1 MTRALESYGTCVSCG
16 VDRLTP
22 GLAPDGGKLCTD
34 CAGGLGDF
42 TCEQCGQEARRYRR
56 GVCGRCV
63 LAERLH
69 ELLDDGTGS
78 IRPELFPLFDMLR
91 QMKRPWGGL
100 TWTSHP
106 HVQRNLR
113 ALACG
118 QVPITHEGLSQLTP
132 WRSVAYLR
140 DLLMQ
145 SRVLPPADRQLL
157 FFQRSLAEKLPAVG
171 DAEHRRL
178 LELFAAWHVERR
190 LRTLASRGPLTGNQV
205 QQARE
210 EIRLATAFLGHLAQ
224 RGHDLADCT
233 QADVD
238 AWYAGGYTARRLTHA
253 FLRWA
258 MRSKY
263 MPAVAVPH
271 RSTSNPAPIAQHQ
284 RLALLRQLVDH
295 DDVPLQ
301 DRVAAVLVLLYAQ
314 PLTRIARLGTDDVQ
328 HRDSEVLVRLGDPP
342 SPVPAPFAGML
353 LDYLGQRPNTM
364 TATNPDAR
372 WLFPGRRAGQP
383 MTPKTLE
390 LRLRHLGFPTQ
401 RGRTAAI
408 RHLVL
413 QAPAPVV
420 ARMLGY
426 DDDTTARLAE
436 EAGGTWRHYAPGD
449 HSQ

>member
-1 MTRALESYGTCVSCG
+1 VSRAGPV
-16 VDRLTP
+16 LT
-22 GLAPDGGKLCTD
+22 
-34 CAGGLGDF
+34 
-42 TCEQCGQEARRYRR
+42 
-56 GVCGRCV
+56 
-63 LAERLH
+63 ERLR

-78 IRPELFPLFDMLR
+78 VRTELLPLFDTLR

-100 TWTSHP
+100 TWTRQP
-106 HVQRNLR
+106 HVPRTLR
-113 ALACG
+113 ALARG
-118 QVPITHEGLSQLTP
+118 EVPLSHEALSQLTP

-145 SRVLPPADRQLL
+145 SGVLPTADRQLL
-157 FFQRSLAEKLPAVG
+157 LFQRWLGERLAALDDG
-171 DAEHRRL
+171 RHRRL
-178 LELFAAWHVERR
+178 LELFVAWHVQRR
-190 LRTLASRGPLTGNQV
+190 LSTLADRGPLTGKQI
-205 QQARE
+205 QQARN
-210 EIRLATAFLGHLAQ
+210 EIHLAIAFLGHLAE
-224 RGHDLADCT
+224 RGRTLASCM

-258 MRSKY
+258 MRSKH
-263 MPAVAVPH
+263 MPKAIVPH
-271 RSTSNPAPIAQHQ
+271 RSTSNPAPLAQHQ
-284 RLALLRQLVDH
+284 RLALLRQLVNR
-295 DDVPLQ
+295 DDVLLR
-301 DRVAAVLVLLYAQ
+301 DRVVAALVLLYAQ

-328 HRDSEVLVRLGDPP
+328 HKDGEVLVRLGAPP

-353 LDYLGQRPNTM
+353 LDYLEQRPNTM

-426 DDDTTARLAE
+426 HDDTTAQLAA
-436 EAGGTWRHYAPGD
+436 EAGGTWQHYATGD
-449 HSQ
+449 HTR